1 MASPPSLQDLVKD
14 VSKEKLESQCKD
26 GHLKR
31 LALSTTE
38 WKSLAPFFGFDEAEI
53 DKVLVFLNV

>member
-14 VSKEKLESQCKD
+14 VTKEKLESQCKD

-38 WKSLAPFFGFDEAEI
+38 WKSLAPFFGFDESEI
-53 DKVLVFLNV
+53 EGIIY